1 MALCFSCRI
10 FYTRIIGEI
19 MMNLSTY
26 LLTLKLDSDQA
37 VRQVTQRLVDDG
49 LQVVRSFDLQTARS
63 THTNCTCPNHGTAI
77 CDCQMVVLLVY
88 GTQGEPLTLVAHSQD
103 GCTQFEL
110 VDTPQQRPR
119 RVLKTAVLQALSLES
134 FASIRR
140 SNSVNAT

>member
-1 MALCFSCRI
+1 
-10 FYTRIIGEI
+10 
-19 MMNLSTY
+19 
-26 LLTLKLDSDQA
+26 
-37 VRQVTQRLVDDG
+37 
-49 LQVVRSFDLQTARS
+49 
-63 THTNCTCPNHGTAI
+63 
-77 CDCQMVVLLVY
+77 MVVLLVY
-88 GTQGEPLTLVAHSQD
+88 AKQGEPLTLVAHSQD